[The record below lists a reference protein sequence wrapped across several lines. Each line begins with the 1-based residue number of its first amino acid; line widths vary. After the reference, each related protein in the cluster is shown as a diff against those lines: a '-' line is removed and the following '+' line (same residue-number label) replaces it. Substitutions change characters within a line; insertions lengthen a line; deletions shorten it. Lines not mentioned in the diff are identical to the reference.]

1 MAIIASD
8 DSDDKLSLLWHS
20 ACSDYAKETGITL
33 TDDEFPKINGPEDLS
48 RQLESEE
55 DNFEDFRM
63 KRRPLLHA
71 MQMVLAPFE
80 AWGDLIAGVAAAAFP
95 PASSIMGAMLLLV
108 RGARKVS
115 EAFNSITDLFH
126 KLGNFALRL
135 DSYKGVPLSEGMKT
149 IIVNVLVNFLRV
161 CAASQKC
168 LSHGSLRTR
177 LSKWAKNIIVEDTSI
192 NSLLSELEEL
202 TSQEHL
208 MVSAHGL
215 NLTHQALRNT
225 EELLER
231 DGRKNDRDRLER
243 VKKSLDPVSAS
254 GQVFSSTNANRIP
267 GSGSWIEDRIRTWWQ
282 GSQPIL
288 WLHGGPGVGKSHLAS
303 KIITDLSKPE
313 SSASPPPMVASF
325 FCKNNDVD
333 LRSLN
338 KALRTLAW
346 QIATQQPS
354 FAAHAEE
361 FSLKEDLENSY
372 IVWRKLLVEYFA
384 GAPLNAVACL
394 VIDGIDEAEPGEQ
407 EILFSLLERTFEEEG
422 DVNQRPP
429 LRVVLLSRDS
439 VRPMIDE
446 HSLSW
451 IPEIEVGNEQNKDD
465 LHHYVSQKLQKT
477 QLFRNSPD
485 FQEEIISEISREAE
499 GLWEWANFVV
509 KSVVRC
515 RTKEQIRKAVKAM
528 PRGISAMLRQELQR
542 LSRELS
548 VSDVSDDEGSAGET
562 TAAQIEQL
570 NILLSFVTLAVKPL
584 TVCQLDVMLEI
595 VLKEEVLNL
604 EDDIRTIYSS
614 LFSTRPNETPA
625 SYDKSDFVT
634 LRHSSFYEFFRT
646 SEETGPIYVNAHR
659 TEARFVY
666 VCLRAVKEYDTPP
679 TSDRS
684 TQDVWQYA
692 TDFLPSHLMCA
703 HFQEPGNLGREI
715 SDLFADLFT
724 QEPYMMWLIE
734 VTSQQLH
741 REYYFFPR
749 AQISKLGRYWMDSD
763 TPSVANKKAQLVLDW
778 ILPETLQIFL
788 NHARSSDLASD
799 ACPFTVLFSH
809 MVVFWSRLWL
819 DPEDI
824 KEDDGSPEIIPY
836 LLAAYHT
843 LATGNTEFD
852 ADVLM
857 PSESIYSS
865 PVILLRAAELQSRQK
880 TPMWH
885 ARVAQALRS
894 RFCYQDALDHFQIFL
909 DEHQK
914 YPGLSTM
921 SLFVIHRDMA
931 RTLKELG
938 RHKKALSHFELSN
951 SLRKDFLGDKKLE
964 DSEYIANLLSAA
976 QMKHLAR
983 LPDDAL
989 ATVEE
994 AWQFVLRNDDE
1005 WFRPDLMSFFIIFL
1019 ELHQPHRI
1027 RSVLDFAFT
1036 HLQVP
1041 PGKQSLY
1048 HDFPL
1053 FILESLSFRPR
1064 VMYRILH
1071 HAVTPDDQR
1080 YLDIISWIVGK
1091 IDTETTEWSVVGSF
1105 GIIGKID
1112 ILTWELNNLAEV
1124 GYFLATLLLEKGQV
1138 SQGIQGLYEVAA
1150 LSKSLNDWD
1159 IKPARNRSICDLAA
1173 LCLSDADIPFVERS
1187 PLVLDKDAEYS
1198 DVCLVISSWLHDHG
1212 DLINS
1217 RNALRGRVRQG
1228 VSRLSGYDPSNDI
1241 GGFVRLFRTFLTAT
1255 DSDADLGAALHLIKL
1270 YDDRELGVYNKGQF
1284 LLNMLH
1290 DDTQGDLSESLDR
1303 VRVAD
1308 ARARDEDAGVYT
1320 SVDSV
1325 WGVENRFSND
1335 PMTECSSCRCE
1346 IETIHW
1352 WYFCRSC
1359 PNKGLCRRCY
1369 RQLQP
1374 PVLANPDDTPP
1385 SASDKMPPGVCG
1397 PQHKFYYTG
1406 LLGRPDEHV
1415 PTNMV
1420 PLVSTTGETQEIWIE
1435 EWKDRLEEE
1444 WETADFEFEGGLSAW
1459 CSRVLPE
1466 PQRTRWATF
1475 FGA

>member
-1 MAIIASD
+1 MAVIASD
-8 DSDDKLSLLWHS
+8 DSDDKLSAVWHS

-48 RQLESEE
+48 RQLESEK

-108 RGARKVS
+108 RGARRVS

-135 DSYKGVPLSEGMKT
+135 DSYKGVPLSEGMKA

-282 GSQPIL
+282 GSQPLL

-303 KIITDLSKPE
+303 KIISDLSKPE
-313 SSASPPPMVASF
+313 SSTTPPPTVASF

-333 LRSLN
+333 LQSLN

-346 QIATQQPS
+346 QIATQQPT

-384 GAPLNAVACL
+384 SAPLDAVACL

-407 EILFSLLERTFEEEG
+407 EILFSLLERTFEEDD
-422 DVNQRPP
+422 DVNQGPP

-465 LHHYVSQKLQKT
+465 LNHYVSQKLQKT
-477 QLFRNSPD
+477 QLFCNSPD
-485 FQEEIISEISREAE
+485 FQEEIISDISREAE

-584 TVCQLDVMLEI
+584 TVWQLDIMLEI
-595 VLKEEVLNL
+595 ILKEEVLNL

-614 LFSTRPNETPA
+614 LFSTRPNENPA
-625 SYDKSDFVT
+625 SRDKSDFVT

-646 SEETGPIYVNAHR
+646 SEETGPIHVNAHR

-666 VCLRAVKEYDTPP
+666 VCLRAVKEYDSPP

-703 HFQEPGNLGREI
+703 NSQEPGNLGREI
-715 SDLFADLFT
+715 SDLFVDLFT
-724 QEPYMMWLIE
+724 REPYIMWLIE
-734 VTSQQLH
+734 ITSQQFQG
-741 REYYFFPR
+741 EYYFFPG
-749 AQISKLGRYWMDSD
+749 AQISKLGRYWMNSD
-763 TPSVANKKAQLVLDW
+763 TPYAANKKAQLVLDW

-809 MVVFWSRLWL
+809 IVVFWSRLWL

-843 LATGNTEFD
+843 LATGNIEFD
-852 ADVLM
+852 VSVLM

-914 YPGLSTM
+914 SPSLSTL
-921 SLFVIHRDMA
+921 SLFVIHRDIA

-938 RHKKALSHFELSN
+938 RHKKALSHFELSD

-964 DSEYIANLLSAA
+964 DREYIANLLSAA

-983 LPDDAL
+983 LPDNAL

-1019 ELHQPHRI
+1019 ELYQPHRI

-1041 PGKQSLY
+1041 PGRQSLY

-1053 FILESLSFRPR
+1053 FVLESFSYRPR
-1064 VMYRILH
+1064 VTYRILH

-1091 IDTETTEWSVVGSF
+1091 IDTETTEWNVVDSF
-1105 GIIGKID
+1105 GVIGRID

-1124 GYFLATLLLEKGQV
+1124 RYFLATLLLEKGQL
-1138 SQGIQGLYEVAA
+1138 SQGIQGWYEVAA
-1150 LSKSLNDWD
+1150 LSKPLNDWD

-1173 LCLSDADIPFVERS
+1173 LCLSDVDIPFVERS
-1187 PLVLDKDAEYS
+1187 PLALDKDAEYS
-1198 DVCLVISSWLHDHG
+1198 DVCLVISSWLRDHG

-1217 RNALRGRVRQG
+1217 RNALRGRVRQC
-1228 VSRLSGYDPSNDI
+1228 VSLLSDDDPSNDVTA
-1241 GGFVRLFRTFLTAT
+1241 FVSLFSTFLAARN
-1255 DSDADLGAALHLIKL
+1255 SDADLGAALHLTKL
-1270 YDDRELGVYNKGQF
+1270 DHERELRAYDKELFSVTI
-1284 LLNMLH
+1284 L
-1290 DDTQGDLSESLDR
+1290 DDDAQGDISESLDS
-1303 VRVAD
+1303 VRLAD
-1308 ARARDEDAGVYT
+1308 ARAGDEDAGVDAGIDDIRG
-1320 SVDSV
+1320 VD
-1325 WGVENRFSND
+1325 NRFTTD
-1335 PMTECSSCRCE
+1335 PMTECSSCRRE
-1346 IETIHW
+1346 IRTFHW

-1359 PNKGLCRRCY
+1359 PTKGLCRPCY
-1369 RQLQP
+1369 LQFRP
-1374 PVLANPDDTPP
+1374 PVDAAP
-1385 SASDKMPPGVCG
+1385 STSDEMPAGVCD
-1397 PQHKFYYTG
+1397 PQHEFYYTG
-1406 LLGRPDEHV
+1406 PLLRSDEHV
-1415 PTNMV
+1415 PKGMV
-1420 PLVSTTGETQEIWIE
+1420 PLVSTTGERQEIWIE
-1435 EWKDRLEEE
+1435 EWKDRLAEE